1 HKFRKPKS
9 YCSNSP
15 SLNASS
21 TGQHQIHTH
30 FSLSISPTLYIMLSA
45 SRVLAPLIGAAIL
58 LRPVLGHCKIVNVA
72 STLSA
77 AGPRSHG
84 FGVDFT
90 GKYPWH
96 INEPGD
102 AGADAVF
109 FSPRVEYV
117 ANPQYP
123 CGQLVTMPKGLDI
136 KSHLAQAEAK
146 GVATTAA
153 DGSFEALIFQVNRDG
168 GGSCTCEF
176 DPTGPLRHGT
186 AANESKGCGKAT
198 ARIILRNFNAQLDG
212 LPGGVFPGQVFDA
225 NPLRPRPLQLKVSNG
240 GSSSVSNGIDSAAAK
255 VFEAMKSKG
264 ALTPLSNAKRSTKQH
279 RSSNIEERADQKST
293 QVDAVALK
301 VISMMKEKKMGLV
314 QQKATLVAKSFK
326 NNSIA

>member
-1 HKFRKPKS
+1 
-9 YCSNSP
+9 
-15 SLNASS
+15 
-21 TGQHQIHTH
+21 
-30 FSLSISPTLYIMLSA
+30 MLSA

-176 DPTGPLRHGT
+176 DPTGT
-186 AANESKGCGKAT
+186 ATSWNRCKTLVNPPGIQGMWQSDRTNHT
-198 ARIILRNFNAQLDG
+198 AKFQL
-212 LPGGVFPGQVFDA
+212 PSSTVCRGGVFQDKCLMRIRCGWM
-225 NPLRPRPLQLKVSNG
+225 LRFGGCFALKTPSSPRPLQLKVSNG
-240 GSSSVSNGIDSAAAK
+240 GSSSVSNGA
-255 VFEAMKSKG
+255 
-264 ALTPLSNAKRSTKQH
+264 
-279 RSSNIEERADQKST
+279 
-293 QVDAVALK
+293 
-301 VISMMKEKKMGLV
+301 
-314 QQKATLVAKSFK
+314 FK
-326 NNSIA
+326 PDHHPVRVRE